1 MVAASQLRAGMAV
14 RFEGKV
20 FKVLVAEYHPG
31 QGKMGGATHAR
42 LKNLSTG
49 TLWEHSFRSELKL
62 EEVEVEKTPMD
73 FLYEDGGHCTFM
85 NPQTYDQVAIPAS
98 VIGPQVKLLQPEMR
112 VVVEFVGGAPV
123 NVQFPDML
131 DVRVVETAPPVHQQT
146 DSVRKPARLE
156 TGVEIMV
163 PQFIKPG
170 DLIRLD
176 TVAMQY
182 MDRAKGPAKG

>member
-1 MVAASQLRAGMAV
+1 MVIASQLRAGMAV

-20 FKVLVAEYHPG
+20 FKILVAEYHPG

-49 TLWEHSFRSELKL
+49 TLWEHSFRPDLKL
-62 EEVEVEKTPMD
+62 EEVEVVKSPMD
-73 FLYEDGGHCTFM
+73 FLYEDGGQCTFM
-85 NPQTYDQVAIPAS
+85 NPGTYEQIAIPAA
-98 VIGPQVKLLQPEMR
+98 VIGLQAKLLQPGMQ
-112 VVVEFVGGAPV
+112 VVLEFVGGAPV
-123 NVQFPDML
+123 NVQFPDIL
-131 DVRVVETAPPVHQQT
+131 EVRIADTAPPAHQQT

-156 TGVEIMV
+156 SGIEIMV

-170 DLIRLD
+170 EVIRLD

-182 MDRAKGPAKG
+182 MDRAKGSAKG